1 MRYSKVR
8 FKKSE
13 DGITMNF
20 SIPSLTKEIFWVL
33 VLMLVFPWLII
44 ISKLELVGRIFSLF
58 ESIMN
63 MNNEQ
68 EATKKNGLFY

>member
-20 SIPSLTKEIFWVL
+20 SIPSLTKLIF
-33 VLMLVFPWLII
+33 LMIVFPWLI
-44 ISKLELVGRIFSLF
+44 SNQL
-58 ESIMN
+58 
-63 MNNEQ
+63 
-68 EATKKNGLFY
+68 